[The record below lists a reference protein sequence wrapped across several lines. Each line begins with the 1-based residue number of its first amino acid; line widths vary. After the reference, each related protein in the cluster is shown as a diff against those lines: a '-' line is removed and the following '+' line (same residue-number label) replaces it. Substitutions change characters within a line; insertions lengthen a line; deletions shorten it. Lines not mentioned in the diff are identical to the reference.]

1 MIDVPPLKPVTSP
14 VPEFTVAIEVLVL
27 LQTPPGV
34 AELSDVVFPA
44 HIIPVPVITAGVVL
58 TVTILV
64 ALQPVL
70 SV

>member
-1 MIDVPPLKPVTSP
+1 M
-14 VPEFTVAIEVLVL
+14 VAIEVLVL
-27 LQTPPGV
+27 LHTPPGV
-34 AELSDVVFPA
+34 AELSEVVLPA
-44 HIIPVPVITAGVVL
+44 HSIPVPVITAGVVL